1 MSQAARPAPADMMR
15 GGGPGPRMRSLV
27 TLLLRI
33 GLGVL
38 LLNSGVTGFYA
49 QRLGRSMGGPWGS
62 PFSQPAGNPGL
73 EGAYALLPYLEITTA
88 LALFLGFFTVVAA
101 VVAAFLTLAPQLLQ
115 AVVLLSL
122 GLLANLNRPEAVILQ
137 TIGRSAIGLNLLM
150 AVALIWL
157 ASSGDDG
164 WSLDALMF
172 APRRGGV
179 GAPVEAGPPDAS

>member
-1 MSQAARPAPADMMR
+1 MSKATGPAPTEMTR
-15 GGGPGPRMRSLV
+15 GRGPGPRTRSLV
-27 TLLLRI
+27 TLQLRI

-38 LLNSGVTGFYA
+38 LLNSGVAGFYA
-49 QRLGRSMGGPWGS
+49 QRSGRSMGGAWGPAVS
-62 PFSQPAGNPGL
+62 LSAGNPGL
-73 EGAYALLPYLEITTA
+73 EGAYLLLPYLEIATA
-88 LALFLGFFTVVAA
+88 LALFLGFFTMVAA
-101 VVAAFLTLAPQLLQ
+101 VAAAFLTLAPQLLQ
-115 AVVLLSL
+115 AVMLLSL

-137 TIGRSAIGLNLLM
+137 TIGRSAIGLNLMM

-179 GAPVEAGPPDAS
+179 GAPVKAGPPDAS